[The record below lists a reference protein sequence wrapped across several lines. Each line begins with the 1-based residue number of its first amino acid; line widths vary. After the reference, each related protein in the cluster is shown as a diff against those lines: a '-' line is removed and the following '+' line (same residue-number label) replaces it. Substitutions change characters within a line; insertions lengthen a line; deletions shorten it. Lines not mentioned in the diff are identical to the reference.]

1 MDGRSKRRAGPRP
14 DLGGLQGLVRDVD
27 LVVLTATCLE
37 AEPFLATLEGSES
50 SARASVEV
58 VGIQAWRGSLGPEPM
73 SEPAAIPTALVV
85 SGYDKVNATHA
96 LTCVLLAARP
106 ALVLQVGVAGA
117 YPGSGLAVGDLALA
131 TEEVYADTGVLAPE
145 GWLSTEAIGLAL
157 ADVGGREYFNA
168 FPLDPGL
175 VDAALRVVQ
184 EAAWPEPR
192 PRIAAGRFL
201 TSSLVTG
208 RADDGRA
215 LAGRWHALAES
226 MEGAAAAHVCALHGV
241 PFLEVRG
248 ISNLVADRDK
258 AAWDLRGAAA
268 RAAAAALAICARL
281 DDVLA
286 AGADQAGRRD

>member
-1 MDGRSKRRAGPRP
+1 M
-14 DLGGLQGLVRDVD
+14 
-27 LVVLTATCLE
+27 
-37 AEPFLATLEGSES
+37 
-50 SARASVEV
+50 
-58 VGIQAWRGSLGPEPM
+58 VG
-73 SEPAAIPTALVV
+73 
-85 SGYDKVNATHA
+85 GYDKVNASHA
-96 LTCVLLAARP
+96 LTCLLLTSCP

-117 YPGSGLAVGDLALA
+117 YPGSGLAVGDVVLA

-157 ADVGGREYFNA
+157 ARVGGREYGNA
-168 FPLDPGL
+168 FPLDRGL
-175 VDAALRVVQ
+175 VDAAFRVVG

-192 PRIAAGRFL
+192 PRIAAGRCL

-208 RADDGRA
+208 RAADGRA
-215 LAGRWHALAES
+215 LAERWHALAES

-258 AAWDLRGAAA
+258 AGWDLHGAAA

-286 AGADQAGRRD
+286 AAADVSGPGA